1 MLKRLIS
8 SIFLAGLIV
17 SGCAT
22 ASEEHVIVLK
32 DGHLTVD
39 GEQGK
44 EFVITATVGDVLH
57 IFHSDPDFSHEFYV
71 SDAHYTMEEG
81 NIFALGDHHD
91 MLLDHP
97 STFEILCNHMDDM
110 KITVAVTE

>member
-1 MLKRLIS
+1 MVKLLIS
-8 SIFLAGLIV
+8 FVFLVVLDLL
-17 SGCAT
+17 GCAT
-22 ASEEHVIVLK
+22 ASEEHVVVLK

-39 GEQGK
+39 GEMGK
-44 EFVITATVGDVLH
+44 QFTIDATVGDVLH

-71 SDAHYTMEEG
+71 SDEHYSMEEG
-81 NIFALGDHHD
+81 NLVALGDHHD

-97 STFEILCNHMDDM
+97 STFEILCYHMDDM